1 MNKLTKFFL
10 SAVAVA
16 SLAACGGGGSGTGTD
31 SGAGAAANPGT
42 LQGNAPAPTA
52 APSAILAASQ
62 TVANELGA
70 EVKAGLAN
78 AATAAKGITG
88 LPIGVETNSLPT
100 AVVTDISKDM
110 CSSGTASVDATGA
123 APAAGFSAT
132 FTFGKCVSSVSPV
145 PFTLD
150 GAFSLSYTRY
160 VSPMDAAFVANF
172 TKFSMVTAGQT
183 ISYTGGV
190 SCDYKAG
197 ATSYAQACYYS
208 DGARAWSGTVTYSAS
223 AGATGSYTAN
233 YNNGVVK
240 VAYNKFGTAGGTATI
255 TGANGYSAVVTY
267 TSATSYSV
275 EINVNGVKTT
285 YSVAV

>member
-1 MNKLTKFFL
+1 MNSLTKFFL
-10 SAVAVA
+10 SAVAAA
-16 SLAACGGGGSGTGTD
+16 SLAACGGGGSGSAAGGGGG
-31 SGAGAAANPGT
+31 GAPGT
-42 LQGNAPAPTA
+42 LQGTAPSPTA
-52 APSAILAASQ
+52 APTAIFTASQ
-62 TVANELGA
+62 TVANELSA

-78 AATAAKGITG
+78 AATASKGMAG
-88 LPIGVETNSLPT
+88 LPIGVETSSLPT
-100 AVVTDISKDM
+100 GVVTDISKEM
-110 CSSGTASVDATGA
+110 CSSGTASVDSTGTV
-123 APAAGFSAT
+123 PAAGFTAS
-132 FTFGKCVSSVSPV
+132 FTFGKCVSSASPV

-172 TKFSMVTAGQT
+172 TKFSVDTAGQA
-183 ISYTGGV
+183 ISYTGGF

-208 DGARAWSGTVTYSAS
+208 DGSRAWGGSVTYTAS

-240 VAYNKFGTAGGTATI
+240 VVYNKFGSAGGTATI

-275 EINVNGVKTT
+275 DITVNGVKTT
-285 YSVAV
+285 YTSAV

>member
-1 MNKLTKFFL
+1 MTKLTKFFL

-16 SLAACGGGGSGTGTD
+16 SLAACGGGGSSTAA
-31 SGAGAAANPGT
+31 GAGGAAAAPGT
-42 LQGNAPAPTA
+42 LQGTAPAPTA
-52 APSAILAASQ
+52 APTAVLAASQ

-123 APAAGFSAT
+123 EPAAGFSAS

-172 TKFSMVTAGQT
+172 NKFSVVTAGQT
-183 ISYTGGV
+183 MSYTGGV

-208 DGARAWSGTVTYSAS
+208 DGTRAWGGTVTYTAS

-240 VAYNKFGTAGGTATI
+240 VVYNKFGTAGGTATI

-275 EINVNGVKTT
+275 EITVNGVKTT
-285 YSVAV
+285 YTVAV